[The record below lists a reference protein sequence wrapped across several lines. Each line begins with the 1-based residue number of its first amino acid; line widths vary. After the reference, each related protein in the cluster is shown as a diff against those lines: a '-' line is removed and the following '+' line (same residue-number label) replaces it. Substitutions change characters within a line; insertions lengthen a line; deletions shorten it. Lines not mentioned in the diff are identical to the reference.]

1 METKWVKLSDN
12 GQRIVVDSKRRR
24 AAQCAAK
31 MIGVSHKVLSLRPKH
46 NSLFNK
52 LGKRKRSDGC
62 KTQCGQ
68 SLIKNYSD
76 FLRSG
81 LPQRLLF
88 YQNGEWK
95 DFPKDVIE
103 LIREDFRMK
112 KAAIEVHFN
121 GCHLM
126 FDILYML
133 QVDLKTGSQKPIA
146 WIDEAGSC
154 FFPQSYATNSV
165 MHECNQSGLEKDEE
179 SMHLEPNGT
188 PEIKLHLQIE
198 LNGVNSSNLEEC
210 VEESNTLVKWV
221 RIDQNLSEN
230 RDDLGVN
237 YNGNQKSDAKM
248 EELIEEAQQIG
259 ENLAPR
265 FEDDFE
271 TVNSDFV
278 RNMFVKGMDRSLNV
292 SIIEINQ
299 CSSNIMQSRWEIFQK
314 QAEITRRIR
323 GDPNVQYA
331 WLASTKD
338 ELSSLMIYG
347 LAPNGRKM
355 KTPFGVGVH
364 LTSMK
369 SAITSASYCD
379 VDENGVRH
387 MVFCRVILGKM
398 ERVNP
403 GSKQFHPSSEN
414 FDSGVDDLQSP
425 AQYIVWTMNM
435 NTHIYPEYVVSFKM
449 SRNAEGAL
457 VGKESRFNVPGI
469 IAHQE
474 HHQHDQLD
482 SSSVVSEKSC
492 HPCQDFENNS
502 LGKPPSVGSSSS
514 KTPKSPWMPF
524 AMLFEAIKSKIGP
537 KDMKVVN
544 VHYDL
549 FRSKKIS
556 RDDFIAKLRLI
567 VGDQLLRS
575 TITGLQCKPP
585 SNLSSNLKVPKAEQ

>member
-1 METKWVKLSDN
+1 
-12 GQRIVVDSKRRR
+12 
-24 AAQCAAK
+24 
-31 MIGVSHKVLSLRPKH
+31 
-46 NSLFNK
+46 
-52 LGKRKRSDGC
+52 
-62 KTQCGQ
+62 
-68 SLIKNYSD
+68 
-76 FLRSG
+76 
-81 LPQRLLF
+81 
-88 YQNGEWK
+88 
-95 DFPKDVIE
+95 
-103 LIREDFRMK
+103 MK
-112 KAAIEVHFN
+112 KTAIEVHFN
-121 GCHLM
+121 GCHLI

-165 MHECNQSGLEKDEE
+165 MHECNQPGLEKDEE

-210 VEESNTLVKWV
+210 VEESNTLVKRV

-230 RDDLGVN
+230 CDEFGVN

-259 ENLAPR
+259 ENLSPR
-265 FEDDFE
+265 FEDVFE
-271 TVNSDFV
+271 PVNSDFV
-278 RNMFVKGMDRSLNV
+278 RNMFVTGMD
-292 SIIEINQ
+292 
-299 CSSNIMQSRWEIFQK
+299 QSVN
-314 QAEITRRIR
+314 AEITRKNR

-347 LAPNGRKM
+347 LAPNGRKV
-355 KTPFGVGVH
+355 KTPFGIGVH

-369 SAITSASYCD
+369 STVTSASYCD

-449 SRNAEGAL
+449 SRNAEGGL
-457 VGKESRFNVPGI
+457 VGKESRFNIPGI

-492 HPCQDFENNS
+492 HPRLDFENNCQ
-502 LGKPPSVGSSSS
+502 GKTPSVGSSSS

-524 AMLFEAIKSKIGP
+524 AMLFDAIKSKIGP

-549 FRSKKIS
+549 FRSKEIS

-575 TITGLQCKPP
+575 TITGLQGKPP
-585 SNLSSNLKVPKAEQ
+585 SNPTSNLKVPKAEQ